1 MASHDYRFITRWRVR
16 GTREEV
22 SEVLDEPTAFPC
34 WWPSVYLGVR
44 EAASGDGRG
53 IGRTLDLWTRG
64 WLPYTL
70 RWRLRVVESH
80 RPAGF
85 SIEASGDFVGSGV
98 WTFEQD
104 GAFVNVT
111 YDWRIRAEKPLLKY
125 LSFLLKPLFAAN
137 HRWAMARGE
146 EGLERELAR
155 RRAEGDHR
163 RSR

>member
-1 MASHDYRFITRWRVR
+1 MASHDYTFITNWRVR

-22 SEVLDEPTAFPC
+22 SAVLEEPTSFPR

-44 EAASGDGRG
+44 EVVSGDAHG
-53 IGRTLDLWTRG
+53 IGRTLDLCTRG

-70 RWRLRVVESH
+70 TWRLRVVESH

-85 SIEASGDFVGSGV
+85 IIEASGDFVGSGT

-104 GAFVNVT
+104 GAFVNIT

-125 LSFLLKPLFAAN
+125 FSFLLKPLFAAN

-146 EGLERELAR
+146 ESLERELAR
-155 RRAEGDHR
+155 RRAV
-163 RSR
+163 S